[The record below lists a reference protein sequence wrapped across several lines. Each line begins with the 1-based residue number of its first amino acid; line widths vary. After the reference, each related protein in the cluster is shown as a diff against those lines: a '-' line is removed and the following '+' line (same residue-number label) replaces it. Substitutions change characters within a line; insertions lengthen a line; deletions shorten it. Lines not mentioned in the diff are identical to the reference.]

1 MDSNIVIINIVGA
14 AHTRKIL
21 FVVPKVV
28 LADQQLEVIRG
39 QLEGLPPQYAKVR
52 LPYFV
57 LVTILMASKGQKCY
71 SIVCFVSVFC

>member
-39 QLEGLPPQYAKVR
+39 QLEGLPPQYSKVG
-52 LPYFV
+52 LSHIL
-57 LVTILMASKGQKCY
+57 LVTVLMAS
-71 SIVCFVSVFC
+71 I